1 MLMAV
6 PLGKLTGDEKDQ
18 QEAAVLNLKLAEE
31 KLPAFL
37 KKADFFPAYHMNK
50 QNWLSVLL
58 NNDLPD
64 EEVLA
69 MLDESRAFTER
80 KK

>member
-1 MLMAV
+1 
-6 PLGKLTGDEKDQ
+6 
-18 QEAAVLNLKLAEE
+18 
-31 KLPAFL
+31 
-37 KKADFFPAYHMNK
+37 MNK

-58 NNDLPD
+58 NNDLLN

-80 KK
+80 NE

>member
-1 MLMAV
+1 
-6 PLGKLTGDEKDQ
+6 
-18 QEAAVLNLKLAEE
+18 
-31 KLPAFL
+31 
-37 KKADFFPAYHMNK
+37 MNK

-69 MLDESRAFTER
+69 MLDESRAFNVAFTEI
-80 KK
+80 K

>member
-1 MLMAV
+1 
-6 PLGKLTGDEKDQ
+6 
-18 QEAAVLNLKLAEE
+18 
-31 KLPAFL
+31 
-37 KKADFFPAYHMNK
+37 MNK

-58 NNDLPD
+58 NNDLLD

>member
-1 MLMAV
+1 M
-6 PLGKLTGDEKDQ
+6 
-18 QEAAVLNLKLAEE
+18 
-31 KLPAFL
+31 PALL